1 MKQISSWNIS
11 CGVGNI
17 AIHLLSVPIPFCS
30 NRQYKRSPRLVR
42 YLSPASDSKKGEYH
56 PHPSPKS
63 LSCALAEYRNK
74 NRSPSLFVPPLF
86 CSCFCPLHSCFH
98 TILFLLLSSPQLLPY
113 YYVPAPVLSIAAS
126 QLFCY
131 PFYFPLYSSPSPFLN
146 VGGIGVILLF
156 LVHFILVVNITFRRI
171 NVLEASPPHTQSLSF
186 LLKYI

>member
-98 TILFLLLSSPQLLPY
+98 TILFLLLSSPQLLLY

-126 QLFCY
+126 LLFCSCSC
-131 PFYFPLYSSPSPFLN
+131 PLPSCFHTILFLLLSSPK
-146 VGGIGVILLF
+146 LLPYYYDT
-156 LVHFILVVNITFRRI
+156 HTTFPSI
-171 NVLEASPPHTQSLSF
+171 PPPPPS
-186 LLKYI
+186 